1 MNILYC
7 GDSNI
12 ADGVIISS
20 VSLTKMIKAPIHF
33 YILTA
38 EVEYNGIFRPALQ
51 SDFCSFLQKELQKYN
66 AENTVRLIDITEKF
80 KNQKPNANMDTRFT
94 PCCMLRLYADEVD
107 ELPSKI
113 LYLDNDVIC
122 CENPTQFYNQDM
134 SDSPIAG
141 VLDHYGSW
149 FFRQKFYKRDYLN
162 SGVLLLNMPK
172 IKESKLFKDSREM
185 CMNKKMF
192 MPDQSALNKLCKNKI
207 ICKRKYNEQR
217 RLHKDTVFQHFT
229 TSFRFLPYFHSV
241 NIKPWNIEGM
251 HKILK
256 LHEYDNLLDEYLVI
270 KQKYIKEKPANEQI

>member
-38 EVEYNGIFRPALQ
+38 EVEHNGIFRPALQ

-122 CENPTQFYNQDM
+122 REDPTQFYNQDM

-141 VLDHYGSW
+141 V
-149 FFRQKFYKRDYLN
+149 N
-162 SGVLLLNMPK
+162 
-172 IKESKLFKDSREM
+172 
-185 CMNKKMF
+185 
-192 MPDQSALNKLCKNKI
+192 
-207 ICKRKYNEQR
+207 
-217 RLHKDTVFQHFT
+217 T
-229 TSFRFLPYFHSV
+229 TSIWNRLKISNSVCPKKLKYFKTPNIPRLTAIPNKRTCLFLYRRFLASASV
-241 NIKPWNIEGM
+241 VRDTFSSHKPM
-251 HKILK
+251 
-256 LHEYDNLLDEYLVI
+256 
-270 KQKYIKEKPANEQI
+270 